1 MKHPNYLIIKINK
14 TTETKLQRFL
24 IDDLNKLEYYTNE
37 IINNIYARNQ
47 QKTFAEDI
55 EEIEKFLSYW
65 KIHSHNL
72 NK

>member
-1 MKHPNYLIIKINK
+1 MD
-14 TTETKLQRFL
+14 TKLQRFL
-24 IDDLNKLEYYTNE
+24 IDDLNKLEYHTNE
-37 IINNIYARNQ
+37 IINNIYAGNQ

>member
-1 MKHPNYLIIKINK
+1 MD
-14 TTETKLQRFL
+14 TKLQRFL
-24 IDDLNKLEYYTNE
+24 IDDLNKLEYHTNE
-37 IINNIYARNQ
+37 IIDNIYARNQ